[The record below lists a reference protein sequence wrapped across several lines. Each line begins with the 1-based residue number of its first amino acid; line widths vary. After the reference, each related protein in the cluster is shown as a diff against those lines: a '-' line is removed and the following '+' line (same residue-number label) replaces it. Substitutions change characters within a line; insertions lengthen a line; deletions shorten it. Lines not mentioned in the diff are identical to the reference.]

1 MQVTARSAMLQQ
13 AELSYA
19 DLSVV
24 CNGKTYQIVCWRCRR
39 LREES
44 GPVRRNVLGPGD
56 LGLKQRTQDMAG
68 MITGMIFHLNSQ
80 SGCACYGMYY
90 RSTSTQVL

>member
-24 CNGKTYQIVCWRCRR
+24 CNGKTYQIVCCRCRR
-39 LREES
+39 LCEES
-44 GPVRRNVLGPGD
+44 GPVGRNVLGPGD
-56 LGLKQRTQDMAG
+56 LGLNSGLRTWLA
-68 MITGMIFHLNSQ
+68 
-80 SGCACYGMYY
+80 
-90 RSTSTQVL
+90 